1 MVETEVAKPVEDFL
15 SNLGYRVRSEVKGCD
30 ITATKDD
37 ELIVIECKTS
47 ISLKLI
53 YQAVDRL
60 EFSDSVYIA
69 IPLLSGKGIPNRKH
83 LLRLLKRLELGLIIV
98 HVLKTKTRVEVVLEP
113 KEYKPRRKLK
123 KRKSIL
129 GEIERRSDN
138 KNTGGTRGKIITA
151 YKESAIF
158 IAEELNKYGPL
169 SAKKLRVLGACEKAH
184 SILYNN
190 FYGWFEKGDKRG
202 EYRLTDKGISAI
214 DS

>member
-1 MVETEVAKPVEDFL
+1 MIETEVAKPIEDFL
-15 SNLGYRVRSEVKGCD
+15 TDNGYKVRSEVKGCD

-37 ELIVIECKTS
+37 ELIVVECKTS

-53 YQAVDRL
+53 YQAVDRS

-98 HVLKTKTRVEVVLEP
+98 HFLKTKKRVEVVLKP
-113 KEYKPRRKLK
+113 KEYKVRRKLK
-123 KRKSIL
+123 KRTSIL
-129 GEIERRSDN
+129 GEINSRSEN
-138 KNTGGTRGKIITA
+138 KNTGGSRGKIITA

-158 IAEELNKYGPL
+158 IAEKLKEFGPL
-169 SAKKLRVLGACEKAH
+169 SAKKLREEGASDKAH

-202 EYRLTDKGISAI
+202 EYRLSDKGLSFV